1 MMAFLLIGMAA
12 ADADAKVTYQAGS
25 VKDDNKLNQYQDSLA
40 IYKARLD
47 SIQTLQ
53 KAYTAFDKY
62 RLFTSSTFY
71 NDVAQQ
77 KLGLNTEM
85 KDSVSQEIDNALM
98 NIYLKHPELIKVSE
112 AEINEAGAVN
122 QQITKPIENTEK
134 LVEKTPDAAVE
145 TVIAP
150 EPEVVVKKPNFWTFK
165 GDYAVQFLQN
175 YISGNWHKGGESNY
189 SALASATMEANYNN
203 KQKVKWDNKLELKL
217 GLQNLRSDSVHS
229 VKSTEDL
236 IRFTSKLGLQA
247 SKRWYYTLQL
257 LAQSQFTHS
266 YKTNDPVVYS
276 DFLAPLKVNLSVGM
290 DYNVDWLKHKLK
302 GTFHLAPA
310 AYNMQYT
317 RLMELSDRLGLEGKR
332 VLHDYGSQFTV
343 DLTWELSEL
352 IKWKTRMYGFTT
364 YKRVEYEWENTFVFQ
379 LNKWL
384 SAQLFIYPRF
394 DDAVTRDSHHG
405 YWQYQEFSS
414 IGLTYSF

>member
-1 MMAFLLIGMAA
+1 MAKVSIFMEIAHDLINFSTFAPQLFDNWMMKRWLLLLLPLLSMTMLAQETDTLDTTRHDLDYRMLAPMTFYRSVAEDAFKIDTGMAA
-12 ADADAKVTYQAGS
+12 T
-25 VKDDNKLNQYQDSLA
+25 NRMLLMQYLS
-40 IYKARLD
+40 
-47 SIQTLQ
+47 
-53 KAYTAFDKY
+53 
-62 RLFTSSTFY
+62 
-71 NDVAQQ
+71 
-77 KLGLNTEM
+77 
-85 KDSVSQEIDNALM
+85 
-98 NIYLKHPELIKVSE
+98 HPELI
-112 AEINEAGAVN
+112 
-122 QQITKPIENTEK
+122 ENTQREIDK
-134 LVEKTPDAAVE
+134 AGVSAVDHPNTIVTDARLVEKTELQPEMISVLPVE
-145 TVIAP
+145 VKVI
-150 EPEVVVKKPNFWTFK
+150 KPRFWTYK
-165 GDYAVQFLQN
+165 GDYSLQFMQS
-175 YISGNWHKGGESNY
+175 YVSGNWYKGGESNY
-189 SALASATMEANYNN
+189 SALGAVAMEANYNN